1 MSGRSCLVIGDSFAN
16 CFLPFLT
23 PYYETV
29 HMTDVRKSYYDAA
42 NARWSIS
49 QYLADNGIDD
59 VYFVLST
66 ASGVN
71 TVGLMDNLLKYL

>member
-1 MSGRSCLVIGDSFAN
+1 
-16 CFLPFLT
+16 
-23 PYYETV
+23 
-29 HMTDVRKSYYDAA
+29 MTDVRKSYYDAA